1 MVGRP
6 KKPGSIPKKAP
17 LRKNNVRTL
26 ETRGIT
32 YKEPA
37 FIGSFWRD
45 HTMDQIQNMT
55 DEELIQTI
63 DKFLDRLIERAIKND
78 KNWNFP
84 ILDQYLRIAS
94 LPKK

>member
-6 KKPGSIPKKAP
+6 KKSGSIPKKAP
-17 LRKNNVRTL
+17 IRKNKVRTL

-45 HTMDQIQNMT
+45 HTMDQIQEMT
-55 DEELIQTI
+55 DEEVMQAVDI
-63 DKFLDRLIERAIKND
+63 FLDKLIARAIKND

-84 ILDQYLRIAS
+84 ILDAYLRIAS

>member
-6 KKPGSIPKKAP
+6 KKLGSIPKKAP
-17 LRKNNVRTL
+17 IRKNKVRTL

-45 HTMDQIQNMT
+45 HTMDQIQNMS
-55 DEELIQTI
+55 DEEVMQAI
-63 DKFLDRLIERAIKND
+63 DIFLDKLIARAIKND

-84 ILDQYLRIAS
+84 ILDAYLRIAS

>member
-6 KKPGSIPKKAP
+6 KKPGSPVKKAP
-17 LRKNNVRTL
+17 LRKNKVRTL

-45 HTMDQIQNMT
+45 HTMDQIQEMS

-63 DKFLDRLIERAIKND
+63 DIFLDKLIARAIKND

-84 ILDQYLRIAS
+84 ILDAYLRIAS

>member
-6 KKPGSIPKKAP
+6 KDPRKAPKKAP
-17 LRKNNVRTL
+17 LRKNKVRTL

-45 HTMDQIQNMT
+45 HTMDQIQDMS
-55 DEELIQTI
+55 DEEVIQTI
-63 DKFLDRLIERAIKND
+63 DIFLDKLIARAIKND
-78 KNWNFP
+78 RNWSFP
-84 ILDQYLRIAS
+84 ILDAYLRIAS
-94 LPKK
+94 LPRK

>member
-6 KKPGSIPKKAP
+6 KNPSKPPKKAP
-17 LRKNNVRTL
+17 IRKNKVRTL

-45 HTMDQIQNMT
+45 YTMDQIQNMS
-55 DEELIQTI
+55 DEEVMQAI
-63 DKFLDRLIERAIKND
+63 DIFLDKLIARAIKND

-84 ILDQYLRIAS
+84 ILDAYLRIAS

>member
-6 KKPGSIPKKAP
+6 KNPSKPPKKAP
-17 LRKNNVRTL
+17 IRKNKVRTL

-45 HTMDQIQNMT
+45 YTMDQIQNMS
-55 DEELIQTI
+55 DEEVMQAI
-63 DKFLDRLIERAIKND
+63 DIFLDKLIARALKND

-84 ILDQYLRIAS
+84 ILDAYLRIAS
-94 LPKK
+94 LPRK